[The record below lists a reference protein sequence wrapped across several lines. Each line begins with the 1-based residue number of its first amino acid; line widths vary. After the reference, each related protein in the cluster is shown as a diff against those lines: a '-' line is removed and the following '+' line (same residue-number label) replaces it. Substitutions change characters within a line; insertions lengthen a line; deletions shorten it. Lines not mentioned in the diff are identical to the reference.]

1 VAACAGLSPGDI
13 ISTTHAP
20 VVASV
25 GTQFVIAEVASLAA
39 LARARPNVA
48 SFEDAVARFPTLEG
62 RFNLMLYTR
71 RGDSLI
77 QLQARMFAPLVG
89 VPEDPATGSAAAT
102 LAALLTSIAPGDNVD
117 LHYEIEQGVEM
128 GRPSQIV
135 ASASKTGEGPVV
147 ATVAG
152 SCVPVGRGT
161 LEV

>member
-1 VAACAGLSPGDI
+1 
-13 ISTTHAP
+13 
-20 VVASV
+20 
-25 GTQFVIAEVASLAA
+25 
-39 LARARPNVA
+39 
-48 SFEDAVARFPTLEG
+48 
-62 RFNLMLYTR
+62 
-71 RGDSLI
+71 
-77 QLQARMFAPLVG
+77 